1 MVVFWDCD
9 GKNLE
14 DVFFRFPA
22 FCVRFVLKSRPT
34 SSHVDSHIFEIAV
47 IIGSLAFA
55 LSGVLMGIRK
65 DLDIMGVF
73 ILAFLT
79 ANGGGILRDL
89 IIDRPP
95 AVLVSLM
102 PLWLTSA
109 VVVGSWVL
117 KIQRSS
123 TLDRTWVFVISDS
136 VGLVAFSITGGLVG
150 IEEGLHFF
158 GVIILS
164 FLTATGGGIVRDLL
178 VNEVPLV
185 LRTDFYGTIALLL
198 GVAVYLLYQVD
209 AVKLLTLSV
218 LFAVGLLVRLTAYKY
233 KWQLPKLR

>member
-1 MVVFWDCD
+1 MCIA
-9 GKNLE
+9 
-14 DVFFRFPA
+14 RA
-22 FCVRFVLKSRPT
+22 A
-34 SSHVDSHIFEIAV
+34 SSHVNSHIFEIAV

-65 DLDIMGVF
+65 DLDVMGVF

-79 ANGGGILRDL
+79 ANGGGVLRDL
-89 IIDRPP
+89 MIDHQP
-95 AVLVSLM
+95 AVLVSLT
-102 PLWLTSA
+102 PLWLTS
-109 VVVGSWVL
+109 VVVGGAWLL

-123 TLDRTWVFVISDS
+123 TLERTWVFVVSDS

-164 FLTATGGGIVRDLL
+164 FLTATGGGIVRDLF

-185 LRTDFYGTIALLL
+185 LRTDFYGSIAFLL
-198 GVAVYLLYQVD
+198 GVAIYLLYLADGVN
-209 AVKLLTLSV
+209 LLTLSV
-218 LFAVGLLVRLTAYKY
+218 LFAAGLILRLTAYKY
-233 KWQLPKLR
+233 KWQLPKLG

>member
-1 MVVFWDCD
+1 V
-9 GKNLE
+9 N
-14 DVFFRFPA
+14 
-22 FCVRFVLKSRPT
+22 
-34 SSHVDSHIFEIAV
+34 SHIFEIAV

-65 DLDIMGVF
+65 DLDVMGVF

-79 ANGGGILRDL
+79 ANGGGVLRDL
-89 IIDRPP
+89 MIDRQP
-95 AVLVSLM
+95 AILVSLM

-109 VVVGSWVL
+109 VVIGAWL
-117 KIQRSS
+117 FKIQRGS
-123 TLDRTWVFVISDS
+123 TLDRTWIFVVSDS

-158 GVIILS
+158 GVITLS

-185 LRTDFYGTIALLL
+185 LHSDFYGSIALLL
-198 GVAVYLLYQVD
+198 SVAIYLLYRAD
-209 AVKLLTLSV
+209 AVNLLTLSV
-218 LFAVGLLVRLTAYKY
+218 LFAVGLILRLTAYKY
-233 KWQLPKLR
+233 KWQLPKLG

>member
-1 MVVFWDCD
+1 M
-9 GKNLE
+9 N
-14 DVFFRFPA
+14 
-22 FCVRFVLKSRPT
+22 
-34 SSHVDSHIFEIAV
+34 SHIFEIAV

-65 DLDIMGVF
+65 DLDVMGVF

-79 ANGGGILRDL
+79 ANGGGVLRDL
-89 IIDRPP
+89 MIDRQP
-95 AVLVSLM
+95 AILVSLM

-109 VVVGSWVL
+109 VVIGAWL
-117 KIQRSS
+117 FKIQRGS
-123 TLDRTWVFVISDS
+123 TLDRTWIFVVSDS

-150 IEEGLHFF
+150 IEEGLHFL
-158 GVIILS
+158 GVITLS

-185 LRTDFYGTIALLL
+185 LHSDFYGSIALLL
-198 GVAVYLLYQVD
+198 SVAIYLLYRAD
-209 AVKLLTLSV
+209 AVNLLTLSV
-218 LFAVGLLVRLTAYKY
+218 LFAVGLILRLTAYKY

>member
-1 MVVFWDCD
+1 MNSD
-9 GKNLE
+9 
-14 DVFFRFPA
+14 
-22 FCVRFVLKSRPT
+22 
-34 SSHVDSHIFEIAV
+34 IFEIAV

-65 DLDIMGVF
+65 DLDVMGVF

-79 ANGGGILRDL
+79 ANGGGVLRDL
-89 IIDRPP
+89 MIDRQPTI
-95 AVLVSLM
+95 LVSLT
-102 PLWLTSA
+102 PLWLTS
-109 VVVGSWVL
+109 VVVAGAWLL

-123 TLDRTWVFVISDS
+123 TLERTWIFVVSDS

-150 IEEGLHFF
+150 IEQGLHFF

-185 LRTDFYGTIALLL
+185 LRTDFYGSIALLL
-198 GVAVYLLYQVD
+198 GVAIYLLYLAGGVN
-209 AVKLLTLSV
+209 LLTLSV
-218 LFAVGLLVRLTAYKY
+218 LFAAGLILRLTAYKY
-233 KWQLPKLR
+233 QWQLPKLG

>member
-1 MVVFWDCD
+1 
-9 GKNLE
+9 
-14 DVFFRFPA
+14 
-22 FCVRFVLKSRPT
+22 
-34 SSHVDSHIFEIAV
+34 
-47 IIGSLAFA
+47 
-55 LSGVLMGIRK
+55 
-65 DLDIMGVF
+65 
-73 ILAFLT
+73 
-79 ANGGGILRDL
+79 LRDL